1 MYRLALAGLLLLR
14 LTSPSSAV
22 GEATYRPPE
31 PPRGEVAIYRGTA
44 VTGPAPIA
52 IYRGSAAPPGRAA
65 SRPAT
70 ATGTQVEAG
79 RRLWLLDRERERLVA
94 CSVRGT
100 GIVGRRAIRC
110 VRSRLPDS

>member
-14 LTSPSSAV
+14 LTSPSSAE

-31 PPRGEVAIYRGTA
+31 PPRGGVAIYRGTA
-44 VTGPAPIA
+44 VAGPAPMA
-52 IYRGSAAPPGRAA
+52 IYRGSAAPPGRSA

-70 ATGTQVEAG
+70 ATGTQVAAG